1 MKAAVT
7 VKKNHEFRRIYR
19 RGASAVTPCLVMYCR
34 RNPTGASRLGITVST
49 KVGKAVVRNLVRRRL
64 REIYRL
70 DPPKPG
76 YDVILVARKRAA
88 FVSYQK
94 LARAYRELSE
104 KLGLSREE
112 AQ

>member
-1 MKAAVT
+1 MKASVT

-19 RGASAVTPCLVMYCR
+19 RGASAVAPCLVMYCR

-64 REIYRL
+64 GEIYRL
-70 DPPKPG
+70 TPPKSG

-88 FVSYQK
+88 FVSYHK
-94 LARAYRELSE
+94 LAGAYRELLE
-104 KLGLSREE
+104 KLALLREE
-112 AQ
+112 SL